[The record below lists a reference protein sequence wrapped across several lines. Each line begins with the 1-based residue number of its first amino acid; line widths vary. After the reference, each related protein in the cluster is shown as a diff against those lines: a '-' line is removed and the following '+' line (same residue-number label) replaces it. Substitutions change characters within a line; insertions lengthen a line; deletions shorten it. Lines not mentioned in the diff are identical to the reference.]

1 MGLEVRIVKG
11 VRIVGLYR
19 EGHCDWSRI
28 MGKRRGMMEGGLS
41 RVCGSGGSEGTREMI
56 IGEGP
61 PVKGR
66 RGIDD
71 GSGRGGRH
79 EKLESNSGH

>member
-1 MGLEVRIVKG
+1 
-11 VRIVGLYR
+11 
-19 EGHCDWSRI
+19 
-28 MGKRRGMMEGGLS
+28 MMERGLS
-41 RVCGSGGSEGTREMI
+41 RVSGSGGSEGTREMI
-56 IGEGP
+56 IGERP

-79 EKLESNSGH
+79 GKLESNCGH